1 MNLLPTI
8 EPNTSAVAFLVVIIC
23 VGFGAIL
30 ILVSRYFNL
39 WQVKRIASVRF
50 SPKKFRELAARAEF
64 TDEESD
70 FLENYLRQVKISR
83 SLELFYEY
91 RFGQSIMRQIYRS
104 TYSQPQLF
112 ACDIELARSYIF
124 YMVQKLENFL
134 QRNIFA
140 NRTRKIPEGSRFY
153 LELVN
158 KEQNAAKDRIRIV
171 GKLRSNNR
179 RYFEVNLLNGRVKD
193 WPKGSK
199 VKIELMKQGDRA
211 IYESRVKAHS
221 SNRRYKNSL
230 IMEHS
235 RRPKI
240 ILGARRYNRKQLQT
254 SATIIPLRQEG
265 SNFIANGET
274 MNTLLCDISMTGCG
288 VLSYIKLPRDSFIGV
303 SYLNPYDN
311 NTVKFI
317 CRIMGHSKLRNT
329 NIDAVILQNRIERI
343 EYRDQNL
350 ICAFVYEFEQENEKI
365 RKLAE
370 DQNSSISTF
379 DNDTIAILQ
388 GRSS

>member
-8 EPNTSAVAFLVVIIC
+8 EPNGSAVAFLVVILC

-30 ILVSRYFNL
+30 VLISRYFNL
-39 WQVKRIASVRF
+39 WQIKRIASVRF

-64 TDEESD
+64 TQEENN
-70 FLENYLRQVKISR
+70 FLEDYLRQVKIAR

-91 RFGQSIMRQIYRS
+91 RFGQSVMRQIYRA
-104 TYSQPQLF
+104 TYLQPELF
-112 ACDIELARSYIF
+112 SCDIELARSYIF

-134 QRNIFA
+134 HRNVFA
-140 NRTRKIPEGSRFY
+140 NRTRKISEGTRFY
-153 LELVN
+153 LELVHDEHKAEKN
-158 KEQNAAKDRIRIV
+158 RVRIV

-179 RYFEVNLLNGRVKD
+179 RYFEIVLLNGRVKD

-199 VKIELMKQGDRA
+199 VKIELIKQGDRA
-211 IYESRVKAHS
+211 IYQSQVKAHS

-235 RRPKI
+235 RKPEI

-254 SATIIPLRQEG
+254 SATIIPLRLQG
-265 SNFIANGET
+265 NNFVPNGQT

-288 VLSYIKLPRDSFIGV
+288 VLSYMHLPKGSFIGV

-317 CRIMGHSKLRNT
+317 CRIMGHNKLRNT
-329 NIDAVILQNRIERI
+329 DIDAVILQNRIERI
-343 EYRDQNL
+343 EHRDQNL
-350 ICAFVYEFEQENEKI
+350 MCAFVYEFEGENEKI
-365 RKLAE
+365 RKLA
-370 DQNSSISTF
+370 DGQNASISAF
-379 DNDTIAILQ
+379 DDDTIAILRS
-388 GRSS
+388 RSS